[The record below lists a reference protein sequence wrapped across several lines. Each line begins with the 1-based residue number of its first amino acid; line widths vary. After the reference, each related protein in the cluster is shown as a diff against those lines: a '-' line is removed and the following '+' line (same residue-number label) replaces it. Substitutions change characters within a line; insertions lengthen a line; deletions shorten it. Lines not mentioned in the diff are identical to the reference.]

1 MDGEQIVDRKATDM
15 ATILVVDDERM
26 ICDLMRTVLSRHGH
40 LVVTAAGG
48 REALELF
55 QQHRPRITLLDLRMP
70 EMDGIAVL
78 KQIRAMEPQASVI
91 VLTGATSDSLEYQAL
106 EMGVTDFLRKGLSL
120 NVLERTLARA
130 LQPPVTAATLP
141 SPGARAPVGAE
152 ESASILVVD
161 DEQMVLDM
169 LKQYLTG
176 EGYQVRTAGDGGPAL
191 ALVEREQPQMIIL
204 DLNMP
209 GLNGIAVLRQL
220 RAMQY
225 RGGTILL
232 TGSEDEKLLLEALDL
247 GSMDVIGK
255 PIDLERLLLSV
266 QVGLALSAD

>member
-1 MDGEQIVDRKATDM
+1 M

-26 ICDLMRTVLSRHGH
+26 ICDLMRAVLSRHGH
-40 LVVTAAGG
+40 TVLTATGG
-48 REALELF
+48 REGLELF

-78 KQIRAMEPQASVI
+78 KQIRAMEPKASVV
-91 VLTGATSDSLEYQAL
+91 VLTGGTSDSLEYQAL

-130 LQPPVTAATLP
+130 LQQPVMAATLP
-141 SPGARAPVGAE
+141 SPGARAPVGTE
-152 ESASILVVD
+152 ESVSILVVD

-169 LKQYLTG
+169 LKQYLTS

-266 QVGLALSAD
+266 QVGLVLSAD